1 MRQRRKQDGEKEEQL
16 LIDLTTARG
25 VPGNEEEVREVFKEY
40 AKDFAEDIFFDGLG
54 SVIAKH
60 VGDGGG
66 PKIFISGHMDEVGF
80 MVTKITEKGFIE
92 FQTLGG
98 WWGQVM
104 LAQQVE
110 IKTNEGKLI
119 HGVVGSKP
127 PHVLSPET
135 RNKPY
140 DIKDMFIDIGASSE
154 EEAKGWG
161 IRPGDMI
168 TPYIQ
173 YKRMNDSKFLLAKA
187 WDNRIGTAVSLRVL
201 ETLAAEGHPNCLFAG
216 SDVMEEVEY
225 KRGANKHSLSE
236 SRYRD
241 RTRYW
246 YRWGHTWND
255 TKRSGFCVRQRP
267 TSPDFRCFHDSS
279 QEIIE
284 FCDRCRRRDGNSFPI
299 YRNHWWRNRCWS
311 NAFDS

>member
-1 MRQRRKQDGEKEEQL
+1 
-16 LIDLTTARG
+16 
-25 VPGNEEEVREVFKEY
+25 
-40 AKDFAEDIFFDGLG
+40 
-54 SVIAKH
+54 
-60 VGDGGG
+60 
-66 PKIFISGHMDEVGF
+66 MDEVGF

-161 IRPGDMI
+161 IRPGV
-168 TPYIQ
+168 P
-173 YKRMNDSKFLLAKA
+173 S
-187 WDNRIGTAVSLRVL
+187 GTS
-201 ETLAAEGHPNCLFAG
+201 
-216 SDVMEEVEY
+216 
-225 KRGANKHSLSE
+225 
-236 SRYRD
+236 
-241 RTRYW
+241 
-246 YRWGHTWND
+246 
-255 TKRSGFCVRQRP
+255 
-267 TSPDFRCFHDSS
+267 
-279 QEIIE
+279 I
-284 FCDRCRRRDGNSFPI
+284 
-299 YRNHWWRNRCWS
+299 
-311 NAFDS
+311 